1 MHHFGSSLGLHLDIF
16 DPEDEA
22 QAKVQLGAKLL
33 SATNC
38 VAVQHSHTLNDWSP
52 ILLFWM
58 LPNKKYVAISM

>member
-52 ILLFWM
+52 I
-58 LPNKKYVAISM
+58 